1 MDINVNFHKQ
11 SIVISSHILMV
22 LHNLSSYF
30 IQKYG
35 QLVDAE
41 LNTPAVV
48 IQPME
53 PVINKAVNLLK
64 RMEPNYF
71 QGVRRIQVSPAS
83 IYYGFVES
91 GQQKDP
97 SVVNINM
104 GKIKQEGGNDETA
117 AVIAA
122 ATTIAHEV
130 GHVKSYNQQQG
141 FVGGESPAE
150 AEERRVAD
158 WIKQNQGR
166 LQDLL
171 G

>member
-1 MDINVNFHKQ
+1 MA
-11 SIVISSHILMV
+11 ISFHILMV
-22 LHNLSSYF
+22 LSKLSSYF

-64 RMEPNYF
+64 RMDPNYF

-104 GKIKQEGGNDETA
+104 GKIKQEGGND